1 MQYKTEELIPIV
13 AKLAEKYTAKESTSI
28 TYEKAQQL
36 MGAVIYCICEYEAAQ
51 KQSVAAKHSS
61 AETDNVPHTKRTL
74 FAEMKSKETN
84 AFEERAVDPENTE
97 RPTSSH
103 CLPIRIKECFVL
115 AMESY
120 ETGIALVE
128 RKVKSALE
136 MYNQMMN
143 SFSDY
148 ENMCLYDTVA
158 KGLPEFFKWY
168 DCQFEPQ
175 NTILTL
181 DYPII
186 IDLSPYTGIDRIY
199 EYILCIQLEQSFLK
213 KYPHQFVMDILEKYT
228 KRHRTMIENL
238 CEIVLMNICGHIL
251 AEKKLDEL
259 HFETQDY
266 QILLEK
272 IQTKSLD
279 EMKIFLKR
287 TVEKMVREYY
297 ENDENMMEYL
307 CKAAD
312 NIAVR
317 IKNAAENDAVQRLF

>member
-1 MQYKTEELIPIV
+1 MQYKTEDLIPIV

-36 MGAVIYCICEYEAAQ
+36 LGAVIYCIREYERT
-51 KQSVAAKHSS
+51 S
-61 AETDNVPHTKRTL
+61 A
-74 FAEMKSKETN
+74 
-84 AFEERAVDPENTE
+84 
-97 RPTSSH
+97 H
-103 CLPIRIKECFVL
+103 CLCVMNNHVS
-115 AMESY
+115 AMEAY
-120 ETGIALVE
+120 EIGLTLVE
-128 RKVKSALE
+128 QKVKVSLR
-136 MYNQMMN
+136 MYNEMMN

-148 ENMCLYDTVA
+148 ENVCLYDTIA

-168 DCQFEPQ
+168 DCVFEPQ

-186 IDLSPYTGIDRIY
+186 MDLSPYTGIDRIC

-228 KRHRTMIENL
+228 KRYRTMIENL
-238 CEIVLMNICGHIL
+238 CEIVLINICGHIL

-259 HFETQDY
+259 HFEAEDY

-272 IQTKSLD
+272 VGTKSLS
-279 EMKIFLKR
+279 EMKIFLKN

-297 ENDENMMEYL
+297 ENDENMIVYL

>member
-51 KQSVAAKHSS
+51 KQSFVQKHLFSEKEYYTENNLFT
-61 AETDNVPHTKRTL
+61 ETKTSFEKR
-74 FAEMKSKETN
+74 EMYSQET
-84 AFEERAVDPENTE
+84 EKPS
-97 RPTSSH
+97 SSH
-103 CLPIRIKECFVL
+103 GPCVHITESSVS
-115 AMESY
+115 AMKAY
-120 ETGIALVE
+120 ETGAALVE
-128 RKVKSALE
+128 QKVKASLQ
-136 MYNQMMN
+136 MYNEMMK

-148 ENMCLYDTVA
+148 ENVCLYDTAA

-168 DCQFEPQ
+168 DCRFAPQ

-181 DYPII
+181 DYPVIM
-186 IDLSPYTGIDRIY
+186 DLSPYTGIDRIY
-199 EYILCIQLEQSFLK
+199 EYILCIRIEQRFLK
-213 KYPHQFVMDILEKYT
+213 KYPQQFVMEIFEKYS
-228 KRHRTMIENL
+228 KRYRTMIDNL

-259 HFETQDY
+259 HFEAEEY

-272 IQTKSLD
+272 VGTKSLS
-279 EMKIFLKR
+279 EMKIFLKN

-297 ENDENMMEYL
+297 ENDENMIVYL

-317 IKNAAENDAVQRLF
+317 IKNAAENDALQRLF